1 METQTQ
7 EVEAGARA
15 AHSAG
20 GTLENI
26 VTVSSESSE
35 LVSQI
40 NASASQQAVRTQ
52 EMLATVENI
61 NQVVAESALKVRETR
76 STSEQLLALSAELNK
91 RLAQFETGT
100 DAVVYEQTTD

>member
-1 METQTQ
+1 
-7 EVEAGARA
+7 VEAGARA
-15 AHSAG
+15 AQSAG

-40 NASASQQAVRTQ
+40 NQSASQQAVRTQ

-61 NQVVAESALKVRETR
+61 NQVVAESAAKVRETR

-91 RLAQFETGT
+91 RLAQFE
-100 DAVVYEQTTD
+100 AAPSLVEYEQAN